1 MSDLNRYFMFRIQL
15 RIWLSTVISCVI
27 LTSAFLTSAY
37 AQDASAGQ
45 FSAGNNQLAIGGGT
59 SSISDHSYLILQ
71 GRFGHFIRDGL
82 ILEMGMQGWIPLSD
96 DALSIYVLSPGVT
109 GYLYQLG
116 AFVPY
121 AGVFYQYSISEL
133 EFEAKSALGAR
144 GGILVQ
150 QGGSHLGIGVRVTQG
165 VECGESCRVIS
176 PEISFML
183 NF

>member
-1 MSDLNRYFMFRIQL
+1 MSDLDRYLMLRIKL
-15 RIWLSTVISCVI
+15 RIWLSSVMSCVI
-27 LTSAFLTSAY
+27 LTSVFLTSAY
-37 AQDASAGQ
+37 AQDTNAGQ
-45 FSAGNNQLAIGGGT
+45 FSAGKNQLAIGGGT

-116 AFVPY
+116 PFVPY
-121 AGVFYQYSISEL
+121 AGIFYQYAISKL

-144 GGILVQ
+144 GGLLVQ
-150 QGGSHLGIGVRVTQG
+150 QGSSHLGIGVRVTQG
-165 VECGESCRVIS
+165 VECGESCRAIN